1 MSFKYPRFIAH
12 RGASGSAPE
21 NTLKA
26 FREAKRLGASMV
38 EFDVGL
44 CADEVAVVIHD
55 DTVDR
60 TTNGHGNVLALT
72 LAELRALDAGEG
84 ERIPTLG
91 EVLAC
96 LVELN
101 LAANIEIKPCRGLE
115 KRTVSTVLAD
125 IARWQ
130 AKLPA
135 IVISSFSNVV
145 LNEVRRQSDQS
156 LLAALFEALPEGWEK
171 QIVHLNCISVNLNKA
186 HINAQKIQLIKSK
199 GYQVLCYTAETSRE
213 AEPCFEMGVD
223 AVFVNN
229 I

>member
-1 MSFKYPRFIAH
+1 
-12 RGASGSAPE
+12 
-21 NTLKA
+21 
-26 FREAKRLGASMV
+26 
-38 EFDVGL
+38 
-44 CADEVAVVIHD
+44 
-55 DTVDR
+55 
-60 TTNGHGNVLALT
+60 
-72 LAELRALDAGEG
+72 
-84 ERIPTLG
+84 G